1 MSNQVIY
8 RESIKGIEGKKKFQ
22 EGLNKSCDIVS
33 STMGYRGSNN
43 VFETLSGLPMITSD
57 GYNSLEQ
64 LQWENEH
71 EQIALNILK
80 ECCQKTFEVVGD
92 NTTTSCVL
100 TQAFF
105 NNSLEV
111 LINGGNSIEIKEK
124 IEASVIKILAYLDSI
139 AIPLTSKLMFDVAK
153 TSAHGDEDIAKFV
166 TEAFKTSG
174 EHGIVSHKK
183 SFTDETFIETILGNP
198 IDSGY
203 THESFVNAELTQSV
217 IFNNPLIL
225 CSLSNLQTTEEIVPF
240 LNYSLQNDRPIVIIS
255 EMEHAVEEMVLSN
268 VLKHKSPFCII
279 KPPYLGKKKRETIN
293 DISLILGCE
302 VLSGIP
308 RVEFNGSEDSY
319 LGTCERIEIGKK
331 DTVIFPSKEV
341 NTEKRDAKITEL
353 SAQIKLQNQDLEKN
367 YLRERISK
375 LTGGICTIMVGGI
388 TPSETDERVDRFD
401 DAIKA
406 VRSAKEE
413 GVVAGGGVA
422 LMNASRLIE
431 VIDEV
436 SKKSIVAPFNKILSN
451 ANTQIFIDEQHEKSQ
466 YSPTG
471 NIITHSKFPDYP
483 TGYDVKEYKEVNM
496 FDAGII
502 DTVKGLKASL
512 QNAVSASNNL
522 LRTDNIITFKRMSNG
537 K

>member
-105 NNSLEV
+105 NNSLEA

-124 IEASVIKILAYLDSI
+124 IEASVVKVLAYLDRI
-139 AIPLTSKLMFDVAK
+139 ATPLTPKLMFDVAK

-166 TEAFKTSG
+166 TEAFEISG
-174 EHGIVSHKK
+174 EHGIVSHKR
-183 SFTDETFIETILGNP
+183 SFTDETSIETILGNP

-203 THESFVNAELTQSV
+203 SHEGFVNVQLSQSV
-217 IFNNPLIL
+217 VFDNPLIL
-225 CSLSNLQTTEEIVPF
+225 VSLSNLQTPDEVAPF
-240 LNYSLQNDRPIVIIS
+240 VNYALERGRSLVLIAN
-255 EMEHAVEEMVLSN
+255 MEHTVEEVILSN
-268 VLKHKSPFCII
+268 VFKYKSPFAVI
-279 KPPYLGKKKRETIN
+279 KPPYIGKKGRETMN
-293 DISLILGCE
+293 DIALVLGCE

-308 RVEFNGSEDSY
+308 RTDFNGAEASY

-341 NTEKRDAKITEL
+341 DAEKRDAKIAEL

-413 GVVAGGGVA
+413 GVVAGGGIT
-422 LMNASRLIE
+422 LFSASFLKD
-431 VIDEV
+431 IDEV
-436 SKKSIVAPFNKILSN
+436 TKKSLKAPLMKILDN
-451 ANTQIFIDEQHEKSQ
+451 ANVKHNLNSDWIERNILFRKPILSETEI
-466 YSPTG
+466 YSG
-471 NIITHSKFPDYP
+471 V
-483 TGYDVKEYKEVNM
+483 GYDVKDYKKMNM
-496 FDAGII
+496 FEAGII
-502 DTVKGLKASL
+502 DTVKGLKVSL
-512 QNAVSASNNL
+512 QNGASASNNL
-522 LRTDNIITFKRMSNG
+522 SRTDNITTFKRMSNG